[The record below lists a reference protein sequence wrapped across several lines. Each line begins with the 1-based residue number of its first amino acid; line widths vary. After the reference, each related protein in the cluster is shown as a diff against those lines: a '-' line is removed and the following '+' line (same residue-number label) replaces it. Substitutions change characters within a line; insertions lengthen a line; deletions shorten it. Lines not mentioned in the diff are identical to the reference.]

1 MNRLARF
8 LAVLLRQSLS
18 IAALGLVVAA
28 LYVSLGRQLVPL
40 VAEYRL
46 QAQDKAA
53 ELLAMPVRLGRLE
66 GRWQGLAPQLLA
78 HDVLLGEQ
86 YPPMTS

>member
-53 ELLAMPVRLGRLE
+53 ELLAKRP
-66 GRWQGLAPQLLA
+66 
-78 HDVLLGEQ
+78 
-86 YPPMTS
+86 